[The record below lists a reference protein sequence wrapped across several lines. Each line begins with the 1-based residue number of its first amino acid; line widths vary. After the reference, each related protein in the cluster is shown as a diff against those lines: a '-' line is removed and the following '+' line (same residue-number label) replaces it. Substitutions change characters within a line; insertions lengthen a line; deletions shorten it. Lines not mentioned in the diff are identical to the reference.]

1 MTRDLL
7 DHFVIHPPRR
17 LAARVVAT
25 LSTPETEEFETA
37 RVDTLELTL
46 QGIAGDRHEGFT
58 RRAGAR
64 EPWHPRGVEM
74 RSGRQLSIVSPE
86 ELWEIGYALG
96 LKPLDASWIG
106 ANLVIEGVARLS
118 FLPAG
123 AKLFFPSGACVVVE
137 GQNAP
142 CRHAGRA
149 VARHTERPGD
159 ELSFPKAAKRLRG
172 LLASVERAGPV
183 RPGDAVTIH
192 LPEQWIY

>member
-7 DHFVIHPPRR
+7 DHVVIHPPRR
-17 LAARVVAT
+17 LTARLVAT
-25 LSTPETEEFETA
+25 LSTPQPDEFETEP
-37 RVDTLELTL
+37 VETLDLALE
-46 QGIAGDRHEGFT
+46 GISGDRHAGFT
-58 RRAGAR
+58 RAAGAR
-64 EPWHPRGVEM
+64 EPWHRRGDEI

-86 ELWEIGYALG
+86 ELWEIGHALG
-96 LKPLDASWIG
+96 LPPLEPGWIG
-106 ANLVIEGVARLS
+106 ANLMIEGVARLS

-123 AKLFFPSGACVVVE
+123 TRLFFPSKACVVVE

-149 VARHTERPGD
+149 VGRRTGRPGD

-172 LLASVERAGPV
+172 LVASVERAGPV
-183 RPGDAVTIH
+183 SAGAAVTIH